1 MLRFNLKK
9 RLQQAD
15 PFSLLH
21 FKGQIQLTGVCT
33 IFGDSGA
40 GKTSLVRALVGLD
53 SDFIGS
59 VCFKKFSWQDEKRF
73 LKTEKRK
80 IGMVFQEPRLFPH
93 LDVLANLQLAEKKAC
108 DPLYNIKQ
116 LAEILGFAD
125 LLHKKSRQLSGGQ
138 KQRVA
143 IARAILRAPELLI
156 MDEPLA
162 SLDKTSRTELLP
174 FIKKLGEHIPILYI
188 THNMQELFYLSRQML
203 LIDKGRVEAIG
214 DPNVLFLDAKLSL
227 VKHAHSGLL
236 IEVNQ
241 VNWQP
246 MFAMAGG
253 QIDGQPILLA
263 GYQEGKENV
272 LPGKLQIKVASKDV
286 VIATQPIKHSSLQN
300 CLQVTILQIEP
311 LDAGVV
317 LLTLT
322 TGEQKLLAKITQ
334 KSLIELKLQPK
345 LAVFAYIKA
354 MSIVGQAE

>member
-9 RLQQAD
+9 KIGQTE

-40 GKTSLVRALVGLD
+40 GKTSLVRALAGFED
-53 SDFIGS
+53 DFIGS
-59 VCFKKFSWQDEKRF
+59 VCFKELSWQDEKRF
-73 LKTEKRK
+73 VKTEKRK

-93 LDVLANLQLAEKKAC
+93 LDVLANLHLAGKKAR

-162 SLDKTSRTELLP
+162 SLDKPSRVELLP
-174 FIKKLGEHIPILYI
+174 FIKNLAEQIPILYI

-214 DPNVLFLDAKLSL
+214 DPNRLFLDAKLSL
-227 VKHAHSGLL
+227 VKHAHSGLF

-241 VNWQP
+241 LNWQP
-246 MFAMAGG
+246 MFAMVSG
-253 QIDGQPILLA
+253 QIDGQPVLLT
-263 GYQEGKENV
+263 GYQKCEEKS
-272 LPGKLQIKVASKDV
+272 LPNKLHIKVASKDII
-286 VIATQPIKHSSLQN
+286 IATQPIKHSSLQN

-311 LDAGVV
+311 LAAGVA

-334 KSLIELKLQPK
+334 KSLVELKLQPHSV
-345 LAVFAYIKA
+345 VFAYLKA
-354 MSIVGQAE
+354 MSIVGEA